1 MEFLRTDFNLFKVA
15 SVLTHASMQCHA
27 WGKAHTILF
36 QVEKATALEPPEGT
50 LVMGDLA
57 VVVAC
62 PADQGGPLHWRSC
75 GSPIHLEEYRSL
87 DSRPLIV
94 R

>member
-36 QVEKATALEPPEGT
+36 QVEKAMALEPPEGT

-57 VVVAC
+57 VVVAAQ
-62 PADQGGPLHWRSC
+62 PIRTVRST
-75 GSPIHLEEYRSL
+75 GDLAEVRSIWKSTGL
-87 DSRPLIV
+87 STAGH
-94 R
+94 